1 MCLLVEKEPIGD
13 VHNNVQSSRRSSH
26 IALSD
31 PSLARFAPLQ
41 KMNHLHSRKFAAG
54 EPLKAVESRAA
65 ENSRKCANIFLQ

>member
-1 MCLLVEKEPIGD
+1 MCLFVEKEPIGN

-41 KMNHLHSRKFAAG
+41 KMNHLQSRKFAG
-54 EPLKAVESRAA
+54 LESRESGRTA
-65 ENSRKCANIFLQ
+65 ENSRKCANIFL